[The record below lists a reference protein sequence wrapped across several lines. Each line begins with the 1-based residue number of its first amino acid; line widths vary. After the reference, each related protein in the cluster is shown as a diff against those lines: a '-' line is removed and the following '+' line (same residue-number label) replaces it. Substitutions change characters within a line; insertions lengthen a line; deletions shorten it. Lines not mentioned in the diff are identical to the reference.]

1 MRAGRMCYHQIPFT
15 GVNEFP
21 NVALEVM
28 RVMVISRKEVTAP
41 RIVTSRSKCTANRAG
56 IFAGN
61 QDVQRGT
68 KLKAIPIAIT
78 QAIAEYR
85 KQKTLADICK
95 EFKVNRNS
103 LAVYLY
109 GDKHSKNRPTG

>member
-1 MRAGRMCYHQIPFT
+1 MTDQFIHLRQAGLIQ
-15 GVNEFP
+15 
-21 NVALEVM
+21 
-28 RVMVISRKEVTAP
+28 TAQP
-41 RIVTSRSKCTANRAG
+41 LPP
-56 IFAGN
+56 
-61 QDVQRGT
+61 QRRGP

-95 EFKVNRNS
+95 EFRVNRNS

-109 GDKHSKNRPTG
+109 GDKHSKNRPIEDK